1 MAGRKRNAPGNSAR
15 NATTSGSSRRTRTR
29 AGGRSDVPDVYR
41 DMLAEVEV
49 QPDAESPE
57 RPIKRR
63 RPGQRSRE
71 RPQNPATT
79 QVEKVPEI
87 EEQDED
93 EEEEDVEFE
102 DISLPVAAVQ
112 TIERDTDEEE
122 EEEEDDDDL
131 AFEDVDLPFLDI
143 DSDPIKE
150 APKGLELD
158 LSIRTA
164 VTSRKAVDRRKPINK
179 TEKDRRVEIHKTH
192 LLCLLSHVSRRNR
205 WCNDPTVQKVLRPLL
220 TKKMVTYLNPSK
232 SLPQFG
238 QTQSLKN
245 GLQEAISMFNI
256 KFKITERG
264 MRRALWAENEENLKN
279 VNILHLACYG

>member
-1 MAGRKRNAPGNSAR
+1 MAGRKRTAPSNNAR
-15 NATTSGSSRRTRTR
+15 NATTSGSSRRTRSG
-29 AGGRSDVPDVYR
+29 AGRSDVPDVYR

-63 RPGQRSRE
+63 RPGQRSNE
-71 RPQNPATT
+71 RPQKPATT
-79 QVEKVPEI
+79 QIEKVPGI

-93 EEEEDVEFE
+93 EDVKFEDV
-102 DISLPVAAVQ
+102 SLPVAAVQ

-122 EEEEDDDDL
+122 DDDNDDL
-131 AFEDVDLPFLDI
+131 AFENVDLSFLNI
-143 DSDPIKE
+143 DKGLVEE
-150 APKGLELD
+150 APKDLELD
-158 LSIRTA
+158 LSARTA
-164 VTSRKAVDRRKPINK
+164 VNSRKAVDRRKPINK

-205 WCNDPTVQKVLRPLL
+205 WCNDPTVQELLWPLL
-220 TKKMVTYLNPSK
+220 TKKAIAYLNPSK
-232 SLPQFG
+232 TLPQFG

-245 GLQEAISMFNI
+245 GLQEAMSMFKT

-264 MRRALWAENEENLKN
+264 MRRALWAENEEHLNN
-279 VNILHLACYG
+279 VKFLNLACYGQ